1 MSPSL
6 IDAAGKVATQTN
18 SWRTVCMHLHLIDN
32 RIERTKMD
40 LFFSPL
46 TRTPAA
52 AAAVR
57 LYSMRP
63 NYTVVLV
70 HDRIMPSN
78 ESIQQQH
85 HKRERRATSG

>member
-1 MSPSL
+1 
-6 IDAAGKVATQTN
+6 
-18 SWRTVCMHLHLIDN
+18 
-32 RIERTKMD
+32 MD

-46 TRTPAA
+46 MRTPAA

-85 HKRERRATSG
+85 HKRERRATSGRGVADGEDNPLIGLYIWRE

>member
-52 AAAVR
+52 VR

-78 ESIQQQH
+78 ESIQQQD